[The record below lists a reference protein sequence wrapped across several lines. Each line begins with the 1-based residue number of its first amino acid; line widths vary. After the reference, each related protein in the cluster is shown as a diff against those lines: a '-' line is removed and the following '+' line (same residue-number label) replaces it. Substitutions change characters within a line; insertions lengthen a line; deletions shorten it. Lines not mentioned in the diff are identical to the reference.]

1 MAQYW
6 ILKSEPTSYS
16 YEQLERDRKTAWD
29 GVKNPLALK
38 HIRTMHTGDEVLIYH
53 TGKEKALVGKA
64 KIVSEP
70 YPDPAAGD
78 PKLAVVDIQAVK
90 PLEQSV
96 PLAAVKAEKS
106 LADLALVRMGRLS
119 VVPATPAQWKRLLR
133 MAGE

>member
-1 MAQYW
+1 MGQYW

-16 YEQLERDRKTAWD
+16 YDQLERDRETAWD

-38 HIRTMHTGDEVLIYH
+38 HIRAMHKGDEALIYH

-78 PKLAVVDIQAVK
+78 PKLVVVDIKAVK
-90 PLEQSV
+90 RLAHTV
-96 PLAAVKAEKS
+96 PLRAVKAEGS
-106 LADLALVRMGRLS
+106 
-119 VVPATPAQWKRLLR
+119 
-133 MAGE
+133 

>member
-16 YEQLERDRKTAWD
+16 YEQLERDRKTAS
-29 GVKNPLALK
+29 
-38 HIRTMHTGDEVLIYH
+38 GDEVLIYH